1 MTQPTCI
8 QTYSRKMLDLAR
20 PDPADVD
27 FRDVALGLAQCARF
41 AGQTR
46 RRYSVAEH
54 SLRVAQVAR
63 ETLPEARL
71 AALLHDAHE
80 AYLGDWS
87 TPLKRALPPDVE
99 RWLRR
104 VEDEVHTAICQALVV
119 RGGPDQ
125 DTERSRWWWDRVDAA
140 VRHADLVLLSTEAR
154 DLLPGGPVDD
164 WTRGLPSALDTQI
177 GAGAWDGLDDL
188 AWAER
193 WLAHVEDA
201 AGLEPGVL
209 SPLDKSSARNWN
221 NRPYLGVVVR
231 ARVWTIQKTS

>member
-27 FRDVALGLAQCARF
+27 FRDVALGLARCARW

-87 TPLKRALPPDVE
+87 TPLKRALADLSE
-99 RWLRR
+99 DGREALRR
-104 VEDEVHTAICQALVV
+104 MEEKVWGAIWTRVITTPGARWNHASAQIDETVK
-119 RGGPDQ
+119 
-125 DTERSRWWWDRVDAA
+125 
-140 VRHADLVLLSTEAR
+140 HADLVLLATEAR
-154 DLLPGGPVDD
+154 DLLSWGPVDD
-164 WTRGLPSALDTQI
+164 WTRDLPPALNMQISLAEQDDT
-177 GAGAWDGLDDL
+177 L
-188 AWAER
+188 WAER
-193 WLAHVEDA
+193 WLTHIEDA
-201 AGLEPGVL
+201 AGLRLGALAPIDTW
-209 SPLDKSSARNWN
+209 DKRGYGPHMYRGLEVWP
-221 NRPYLGVVVR
+221 RD
-231 ARVWTIQKTS
+231 WTIQKTS